1 MFYTQNIHIIVHQL
15 YLNKK
20 GESKNNRYDYMKN
33 FFLNEGRKVNREKIF
48 VIFKSDGIYEKY
60 L

>member
-1 MFYTQNIHIIVHQL
+1 MFYTQNIHILVHQL

-20 GESKNNRYDYMKN
+20 GESKNNRFDYMKN
-33 FFLNEGRKVNREKIF
+33 FFLNEGRKVNGEKIF